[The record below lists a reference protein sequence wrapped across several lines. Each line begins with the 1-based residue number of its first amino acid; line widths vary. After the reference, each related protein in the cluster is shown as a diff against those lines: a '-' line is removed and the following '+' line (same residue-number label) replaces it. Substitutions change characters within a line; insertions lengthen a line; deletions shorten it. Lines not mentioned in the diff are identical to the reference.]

1 MKFKY
6 FIIAIFIFTTLSAQE
21 YKAVFDCSS
30 GDAQYIKTRMWLIG
44 KTMDMIEE
52 KGDKAEFIL
61 TLHGKCVP
69 MISTEYDMLVDEKD
83 ISKIQKAQER
93 LSYLA
98 KEKGV
103 KVIACAMSLRA
114 NAIEQK
120 EVLPFVTITDNSF
133 IDTIYYQNMGYAL
146 MTFK

>member
-6 FIIAIFIFTTLSAQE
+6 FIIAIFIFTTLSAHE